1 VTVRLFGISG
11 DDWRPKRQALPQSPP
26 PPCKQSLHMRQRRS
40 PPGSTRTIQHHH
52 KSSPNFCNTIL
63 SFHSQPDA
71 SFETHFVC
79 QKLAWEPCCSTR
91 HAQPEIAPVAIPRRN
106 AASAFE
112 LASRD
117 LKCPPLA
124 LPMHGM
130 YGKGN
135 STQSSLCVSLE
146 KMKSTSCLK
155 MRRNATSPSSRLV
168 WRRLRKS

>member
-1 VTVRLFGISG
+1 MTG
-11 DDWRPKRQALPQSPP
+11 RPKRQALPARKARLGRLPLAKPSHAPTP
-26 PPCKQSLHMRQRRS
+26 LT
-40 PPGSTRTIQHHH
+40 STRTI
-52 KSSPNFCNTIL
+52 P
-63 SFHSQPDA
+63 QPDA
-71 SFETHFVC
+71 SFDTHFVC
-79 QKLAWEPCCSTR
+79 QKRAWEPCCSTR
-91 HAQPEIAPVAIPRRN
+91 HAHRQIAPGGQPAGFGLPRRN

-124 LPMHGM
+124 PPMHGM

-146 KMKSTSCLK
+146 KMKSMSCLK
-155 MRRNATSPSSRLV
+155 MRRNATSPSSRPV

>member
-1 VTVRLFGISG
+1 MTG
-11 DDWRPKRQALPQSPP
+11 RPKRQALPARKARLGRLPLAKPSHAPTP
-26 PPCKQSLHMRQRRS
+26 LT
-40 PPGSTRTIQHHH
+40 STRTIQHHH
-52 KSSPNFCNTIL
+52 ESSPNLCNTTF
-63 SFHSQPDA
+63 SFHPQPDA
-71 SFETHFVC
+71 SFDTHFVC
-79 QKLAWEPCCSTR
+79 QKRAWEPCCSTR
-91 HAQPEIAPVAIPRRN
+91 HAHRQIAPGGQPAGFGLPRRN

-124 LPMHGM
+124 PPMHGM

-146 KMKSTSCLK
+146 KMKSMSCLK
-155 MRRNATSPSSRLV
+155 MRRNATSPSSRPV